1 MQHMKKQFKILAL
14 NGGGVRGLF
23 TVTILAELER
33 VLAERHNDPELAIG
47 DYFDMIT
54 GASIGGIIAI
64 ALADGQRA
72 RDLRD
77 KFHKVAPNIFPRCSW
92 VPNWVRSLYQLS
104 KLALWPLYKANNLET
119 AVTEIVGKGKTV
131 RNLKRRLLIPTVNLS
146 TGRPLFIKTCHNSQ
160 FTRDDQ
166 FSLIDVAM
174 ATSAAPTY
182 FLPHYIEWQS
192 AYFADGGLLANNPS
206 FVAYHE
212 ALNYLDDKEFEGL
225 TATDIKILNIG
236 TLSNDFCVNPNN
248 IKRWFP
254 GYLGLWGGGKNLIE
268 TVMSSS
274 QKMHGFMANKAL
286 NADGKTTC
294 YFSLD
299 ETVPDQ
305 QARVISLDNASKE
318 SLKALMAWGK
328 SVATTA
334 TGNKNLIDTFFNAK
348 APAFVHPNDQKE
360 KT

>member
-1 MQHMKKQFKILAL
+1 MEVSNKQFKILSL

-23 TVTILAELER
+23 SITILAELER
-33 VLAERHNDPELAIG
+33 VLAERHNNPELAIG
-47 DYFDMIT
+47 SYFDMIT

-64 ALADGQRA
+64 ALADGQKA
-72 RDLRD
+72 RDLQK
-77 KFHKVAPNIFPRCSW
+77 KFHQAAPNIFPRKNW
-92 VPNWVRSLYQLS
+92 VPNCLRSLYQLG
-104 KLALWPLYKANNLET
+104 KLMLRPLYRAKDLEQ
-119 AVTEIVGKGKTV
+119 AVIEIVGAGKTV
-131 RNLKRRLLIPTVNLS
+131 RSLKRRLLIPTVNLS
-146 TGRPLFIKTCHNSQ
+146 TGRPLFIKTCHNTS

-166 FSLIDVAM
+166 FTLTDVAM

-182 FLPHYIEWQS
+182 FLPHYIDWQS

-212 ALNYLDDKEFEGL
+212 ALNYLDDEEFEGL
-225 TATDIKILNIG
+225 TPKDIKILNIG

-248 IKRWFP
+248 ISRWFP
-254 GYLGLWGGGKNLIE
+254 GYFGLWGGGKALIE

-286 NADGKTTC
+286 NFEGKPTC
-294 YFSLD
+294 YYTLD

-318 SLKALMAWGK
+318 SLKALVAWGK

-334 TGNKNLIDTFFNAK
+334 TGNKTLIDVFFSSE
-348 APAFVHPNDQKE
+348 APAFIHPLDRKE
-360 KT
+360 V